1 MTAANNHII
10 QVLSLILIFF
20 FRVRYVFEPAQEHIY
35 ALMKKD
41 SYPRYLRSEEYKVL
55 LEKARQQ
62 PHKKNK

>member
-1 MTAANNHII
+1 M
-10 QVLSLILIFF
+10 
-20 FRVRYVFEPAQEHIY
+20 RYVFEPAQEHIY
-35 ALMKKD
+35 VLMKKD